1 MSLEKNGLSLVNSK
15 QIKDLKMKLEEKE
28 KLLKRLDN
36 KAKWARKNR
45 KKLKDTMEELQNKS
59 DDNAKSLQS
68 FNRGKVG
75 RPRLEEDQPAILSTI
90 LDIVQGS
97 SAAHDRRRCEQLR
110 CVKTLDDLVTGL
122 KSFDIKIS
130 RTATYYRLL
139 PR

>member
-59 DDNAKSLQS
+59 DDNANEMSGMI
-68 FNRGKVG
+68 N
-75 RPRLEEDQPAILSTI
+75 
-90 LDIVQGS
+90 
-97 SAAHDRRRCEQLR
+97 
-110 CVKTLDDLVTGL
+110 
-122 KSFDIKIS
+122 
-130 RTATYYRLL
+130 
-139 PR
+139 